1 MLCFFFPGF
10 GIITVMGQEAETN
23 VKLEAGT
30 LKEIMKTLSRH
41 VSDMGEDGRRV
52 RTVGPT
58 LWGEQ
63 YQNF

>member
-1 MLCFFFPGF
+1 MFFFFPGF

-41 VSDMGEDGRRV
+41 VSDMGEDG
-52 RTVGPT
+52 
-58 LWGEQ
+58 
-63 YQNF
+63 